1 MYILVFS
8 FQFMADKDSQRNA
21 DGEEHDE
28 TAEQLQQP
36 YAVHEMHVCG
46 TDADEGCRKEDES
59 SIMHQKAVEEI
70 ITRLPA
76 ERRPISLE
84 HLAFHPVRHLPAD
97 RIAFPLKGL
106 SGLLA
111 DRDPAGLLQGRDSP
125 VHYGQGLGEPR
136 FEPFHPVA
144 RGRGRPCNSP
154 PTLQSCV
161 LSPASSRHPEVP
173 PSISEKSNF
182 LFIGP
187 LHFAFL
193 EKPSEF
199 GQYGQI
205 RLAFPEA
212 SSRRFGIDF
221 LRVIFSFLHSEV
233 CFRRLC
239 HIS

>member
-36 YAVHEMHVCG
+36 YAVQEMHVCG

-84 HLAFHPVRHLPAD
+84 HS
-97 RIAFPLKGL
+97 L
-106 SGLLA
+106 SILSQRTRTA
-111 DRDPAGLLQGRDSP
+111 LQFSSNASVMRS
-125 VHYGQGLGEPR
+125 L
-136 FEPFHPVA
+136 
-144 RGRGRPCNSP
+144 
-154 PTLQSCV
+154 SCIF
-161 LSPASSRHPEVP
+161 SASGSA

-182 LFIGP
+182 LFMGRYILP
-187 LHFAFL
+187 FWKSQANLANMVKFAWLFQ
-193 EKPSEF
+193 KHHP
-199 GQYGQI
+199 
-205 RLAFPEA
+205 
-212 SSRRFGIDF
+212 RRFGIDF

>member
-36 YAVHEMHVCG
+36 YAVQEMHVCG

-84 HLAFHPVRHLPAD
+84 HSLSILSAIFRQIASPSRSRACLDSLLTVTLPACC
-97 RIAFPLKGL
+97 REETAP
-106 SGLLA
+106 STM
-111 DRDPAGLLQGRDSP
+111 GRVSES
-125 VHYGQGLGEPR
+125 L
-136 FEPFHPVA
+136 
-144 RGRGRPCNSP
+144 
-154 PTLQSCV
+154 V
-161 LSPASSRHPEVP
+161 LSLSILSQRTRTALQFSSNASVMRSLSCIFSASGSA

-182 LFIGP
+182 LFMGRYILP
-187 LHFAFL
+187 FWKSQANLANMVKFAWLFQ
-193 EKPSEF
+193 KHHP
-199 GQYGQI
+199 
-205 RLAFPEA
+205 
-212 SSRRFGIDF
+212 RRFGIDF

>member
-28 TAEQLQQP
+28 TAEQLPQP
-36 YAVHEMHVCG
+36 YAVQEMHVCG

-84 HLAFHPVRHLPAD
+84 HS
-97 RIAFPLKGL
+97 L
-106 SGLLA
+106 SILSQRTRTA
-111 DRDPAGLLQGRDSP
+111 LQFSSNASVMRS
-125 VHYGQGLGEPR
+125 L
-136 FEPFHPVA
+136 
-144 RGRGRPCNSP
+144 
-154 PTLQSCV
+154 SCIF
-161 LSPASSRHPEVP
+161 SASGSA

-182 LFIGP
+182 LFMGRYILP
-187 LHFAFL
+187 FWKSQANLANMVKFAWLFQ
-193 EKPSEF
+193 KHHP
-199 GQYGQI
+199 
-205 RLAFPEA
+205 
-212 SSRRFGIDF
+212 RRFGIDF